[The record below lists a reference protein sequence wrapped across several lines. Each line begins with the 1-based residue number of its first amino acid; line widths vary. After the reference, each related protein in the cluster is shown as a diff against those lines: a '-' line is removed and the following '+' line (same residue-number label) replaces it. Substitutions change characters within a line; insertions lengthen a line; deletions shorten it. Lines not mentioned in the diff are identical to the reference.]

1 MKKKILVAALAS
13 FCMLLS
19 FGSTYATV
27 SCDSSTRFKCSAK
40 DAQGN
45 EVRGTGKAVASIAE
59 LEAF

>member
-19 FGSTYATV
+19 FGSTYAGC
-27 SCDSSTRFKCSAK
+27 SCDASTRYKCYVK

-45 EVRGTGKAVASIAE
+45 ECHGSGKAVVTLE